1 MPEYLAPGV
10 YVEEVEIGAKPI
22 EGVSTSTAGFV
33 GFAERGPLNKP
44 TLVTSFA
51 EYQRIFGGYLD
62 ESYGKLRWLPYA
74 VQGFFENG
82 GKRLYVIRV
91 ASDEAKRSS
100 GFIPNIAGKDT
111 ALGEDAQA
119 KSKELTLEDTAGL
132 EAEDVLLIKDSQYE
146 YVKIKSIDGN
156 KATLTEELK
165 YGHKKGASV
174 KKLTPAV
181 KVEASSEGTWGNRIK
196 IFVQPSSM
204 GRATVKEVD
213 QNYLTLDTIS
223 GIYAGSIIR
232 LPDGNY
238 VKVTEV
244 IKTENKVVL
253 EGNVSVEAD
262 SEVFTDEFD
271 IIILFDE
278 FTEVFKNLSMNEE
291 HPNYVKRI
299 INENSKLI
307 TVVDDSGGDKQLIPD
322 KDLKWYWK
330 LGGGDDGIPDEN
342 KVNEVYE
349 GKDSP
354 EPAERTGMYALKNID
369 EISIVA
375 IPGITTQHL
384 QDKLISHC
392 DEMKDRFAVLDSE
405 ENANLDKI
413 QKQRTLYDSKYAAL
427 YYPWIKIFDPLSKKN
442 VCAPPSGHVCGVYAR
457 VDAEKGVHKAPANEK
472 LNGVVGL
479 ERDITK
485 GQQEILNPKGVNCI
499 RAFPGRGIRIWG
511 ARTLSSDPT
520 WKYINVRRL
529 FLYLEESIEEGTQW
543 VVFEPNDERLWAR
556 VKQTITQFLTR
567 VWKDGALMGNTP
579 EEAFFVKCDRT
590 TMTQDDIDNGRLI
603 VLIGVAPVKP
613 AEFVVFRIAQ
623 WAGGSAV
630 TE

>member
-156 KATLTEELK
+156 KVTLTEELK

-253 EGNVSVEAD
+253 E
-262 SEVFTDEFD
+262 
-271 IIILFDE
+271 
-278 FTEVFKNLSMNEE
+278 
-291 HPNYVKRI
+291 
-299 INENSKLI
+299 
-307 TVVDDSGGDKQLIPD
+307 
-322 KDLKWYWK
+322 
-330 LGGGDDGIPDEN
+330 
-342 KVNEVYE
+342 
-349 GKDSP
+349 
-354 EPAERTGMYALKNID
+354 
-369 EISIVA
+369 
-375 IPGITTQHL
+375 
-384 QDKLISHC
+384 
-392 DEMKDRFAVLDSE
+392 
-405 ENANLDKI
+405 
-413 QKQRTLYDSKYAAL
+413 
-427 YYPWIKIFDPLSKKN
+427 
-442 VCAPPSGHVCGVYAR
+442 
-457 VDAEKGVHKAPANEK
+457 
-472 LNGVVGL
+472 
-479 ERDITK
+479 
-485 GQQEILNPKGVNCI
+485 
-499 RAFPGRGIRIWG
+499 
-511 ARTLSSDPT
+511 
-520 WKYINVRRL
+520 
-529 FLYLEESIEEGTQW
+529 
-543 VVFEPNDERLWAR
+543 
-556 VKQTITQFLTR
+556 
-567 VWKDGALMGNTP
+567 
-579 EEAFFVKCDRT
+579 
-590 TMTQDDIDNGRLI
+590 
-603 VLIGVAPVKP
+603 
-613 AEFVVFRIAQ
+613 
-623 WAGGSAV
+623 
-630 TE
+630 